1 METVTTV
8 TGDTTTVEVPVAT
21 GFRSATTVAFLGKT
35 TQESVSSE
43 LKVLK
48 ICVGS
53 KSADVPAMLAEGE
66 GMLDSGLEESV
77 REGVVDGAWL
87 GEAELAVVFTLLE
100 AAAGVPTAL
109 ALAAPVTA
117 AVPPTRRGLSS
128 DCWMIFTPSGLV
140 QADSLDLAL

>member
-8 TGDTTTVEVPVAT
+8 TGDTTTVELTVAT
-21 GFRSATTVAFLGKT
+21 GFRSATTVAFWGET

-43 LKVLK
+43 LMHFC
-48 ICVGS
+48 CVES
-53 KSADVPAMLAEGE
+53 SSADLPAMLTEGE

-87 GEAELAVVFTLLE
+87 GEAMLAVVFTLLE
-100 AAAGVPTAL
+100 AAAGVTPAL
-109 ALAAPVTA
+109 APAAP
-117 AVPPTRRGLSS
+117 VPPTRRGLSS